1 MNKETET
8 PDIANEQSTEV
19 DARSD
24 IERELERVESIEV
37 ELRGESGQTNNEASS
52 VSSIDETPAKA
63 PIAVPKAP
71 VEDSVETKEALIE
84 RLRREAHQQSAK
96 KKGSSRLMALLI
108 LVVVGLLG
116 AVGWLVFDKMRVDGE
131 LASAQQSL
139 SVKDGQI
146 SSLTAKSGAQPVD
159 TKEVAKPS
167 AQVADGVYRTIPE
180 WGVRYK
186 VADIEKDK
194 DVTYALSISN
204 EGGELLGV
212 RSVATA
218 RAVKNPGVYTNTTY
232 PCGNPEQA
240 FGHIVRMSASEHSKS
255 MQEFNAGGNP
265 LSSVGDAKKVGDY
278 YYIYRRA
285 QAMSCVMTSP
295 PSQAFKEHIEKW
307 QSYGKYIEDSV
318 IKKLESTK

>member
-8 PDIANEQSTEV
+8 PDVANEQSTEV
-19 DARSD
+19 DTRSD

-37 ELRGESGQTNNEASS
+37 ELRGDGVGVQP
-52 VSSIDETPAKA
+52 DEGEAKA
-63 PIAVPKAP
+63 ALEPVEVAPLPVIEEKTVNRKEAIMDQMRNNMAGSTAKPKKLSAGIAVLT
-71 VEDSVETKEALIE
+71 VLVFV
-84 RLRREAHQQSAK
+84 
-96 KKGSSRLMALLI
+96 LMG
-108 LVVVGLLG
+108 VVGR
-116 AVGWLVFDKMRVDGE
+116 LVFDKMRVDRE
-131 LASAQQSL
+131 LASTQQSI
-139 SVKDGQI
+139 SAKDGQI
-146 SSLTAKSGAQPVD
+146 SSLTAKSGTQSAD
-159 TKEVAKPS
+159 AKEVAKPS

-204 EGGELLGV
+204 EGSELLGV

-218 RAVKNPGVYTNTTY
+218 RTVKNPGVYTDTTY

-265 LSSVGDAKKVGDY
+265 LSNVGDAKKVGDY

-285 QAMSCVMTSP
+285 QAVNCVMTSP

>member
-8 PDIANEQSTEV
+8 PDVANEQSTEV
-19 DARSD
+19 DTRSD

-37 ELRGESGQTNNEASS
+37 ELRGDGVGVQP
-52 VSSIDETPAKA
+52 DEGGAKA
-63 PIAVPKAP
+63 ALEPVEAASPPVIEEKTVNRKEVIMDQMRNNMTNSSAKPKKLSAGIAVLT
-71 VEDSVETKEALIE
+71 VLVIALM
-84 RLRREAHQQSAK
+84 
-96 KKGSSRLMALLI
+96 G
-108 LVVVGLLG
+108 V
-116 AVGWLVFDKMRVDGE
+116 VGWLVFDKMRVDSE
-131 LASAQQSL
+131 LASAQQSI
-139 SVKDGQI
+139 SAKDGQI
-146 SSLTAKSGAQPVD
+146 SSLTAKSGTQSAD
-159 TKEVAKPS
+159 AKEAAKPS

-204 EGGELLGV
+204 EGSELLGV

-218 RAVKNPGVYTNTTY
+218 RTVKNPGVYTDTTY

-265 LSSVGDAKKVGDY
+265 LSNVGDAKKVGDY

-285 QAMSCVMTSP
+285 QAVNCVMTSP